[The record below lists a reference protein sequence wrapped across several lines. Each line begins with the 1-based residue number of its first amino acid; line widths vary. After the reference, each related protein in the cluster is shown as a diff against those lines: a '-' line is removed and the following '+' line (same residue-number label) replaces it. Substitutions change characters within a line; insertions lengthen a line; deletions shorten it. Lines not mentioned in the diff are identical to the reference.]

1 MAVGSGEGEVGGD
14 GAGDNR
20 GRQLLLRGIELDRH
34 GRTEEAE
41 KLFREAAEEYGDFNG
56 MYNLALL
63 AERTGRIHMA
73 RLWYTEAFH
82 HGHPEAANNLGVL
95 LHNQEDPDAAQ
106 WFWIAASMGH
116 PQAAANLRRL
126 GAARTGPPVDPE
138 VAPVLKYLKAEAA
151 FKQFEETGDDA
162 ALVAAVNITR
172 DGVRLAP
179 EGHPARATLLG
190 ALRGVLRHRY
200 DLRGHIADLREAVTV
215 AHEELSAR
223 APDDPRRTDAAQA
236 AVALLRDLSQVL
248 GDADPVR
255 QAVDIGRQ
263 ALTQPGGDEGSRA
276 HLEASL
282 CGALT
287 SLAVQHADAGGGPTA
302 GTGGAATEAAIDGY
316 LDEAVALGRAA
327 VERLPSHDAVSRTNL
342 GAALHMRGSRRGSP
356 DDLDEAVAL
365 LRAAARTAD
374 NQRHRADA
382 ATNLASALRSRAS
395 LTRRSQDRR
404 EAEEVAEAARTVLQE
419 APADH
424 PRTLMHSL
432 FAAGRAATSDEAR
445 RTLAAV
451 PRSHALRPK
460 LLVVLAT
467 ALEEEGDR
475 DAAVA
480 VAREAAATAV
490 SRESTVESQRLLG
503 SLLLRSRD
511 GAGPGRAEV
520 EEAVGAFTAAVA
532 ACEATDVYRAEVLIG
547 LTVALVN
554 RFRYAPDG
562 PDRAAALTALRE
574 AAYAVGSSPEDRLTA
589 TRMWAGLAHEAGDT
603 ADALAGARVA
613 VSLLRDVGWTGL
625 ERADQE
631 QGLRSGAA
639 MPRDAAALAI
649 IDGRPELA
657 VELLEQGRAVLWR
670 STLHLR
676 GDLAP
681 LAAREPSLAAE
692 SKEIR
697 SALDGDGRVDPE
709 TRMRLARRWTQLRD
723 RVRSLPGFERFL
735 APPAFGELAPAA
747 AEGPV
752 VLVNISAVRCDAILV
767 LPGGRVDVV
776 PLPGVDHRSA
786 DRVCNTYLEHL
797 GDALAPGATG
807 RIRQRARHTV
817 HDTLEWLWERIA
829 RPVLDRLGLPYR
841 SEAPPR
847 VWWCP
852 TASLVSLPLHA
863 AGRYPRTRADRSEP
877 VGLPFAVVSSYTST
891 LTALIDAMRRP
902 AAGDPRLLAVALSD
916 TERGHA
922 PLPGVPEELRGLREA
937 FGRGRL
943 SILADDAATV
953 AAVRE
958 QLPGHPWAHF
968 ACHGRLDMNAPATS
982 GLCLRDGD
990 MNVLDFAELQLDGAD
1005 LAFLSA
1011 CHTRLGGG
1019 QLPDEAIHTA
1029 AALRMA
1035 GFRHVVSTLWSVQDR
1050 VAPAV
1055 AAAFYRNL
1063 GASGGPCSAGAAV
1076 ALHRAVAQL
1085 RDDDPTN
1092 PMLWAPFTHDGP

>member
-1 MAVGSGEGEVGGD
+1 MAVGSGGGNVGGD
-14 GAGDNR
+14 GSGEDR
-20 GRQLLLRGIELDRH
+20 GRQLLLNGIELDRH

-41 KLFREAAEEYGDFNG
+41 RLFREAAEEYGDFNG

-73 RLWYTEAFH
+73 RLWYTEAFR

-95 LHNQEDPDAAQ
+95 LHNQEDPDAVQ
-106 WFWIAASMGH
+106 WFRIAAATGH
-116 PQAAANLRRL
+116 PHAAANLQRL
-126 GAARTGPPVDPE
+126 RAARAGPSVDPE
-138 VAPVLKYLKAEAA
+138 TAPVVKYLKAEAA
-151 FKQFEETGDDA
+151 FKRFEETGDDA

-200 DLRGHIADLREAVTV
+200 DLRGHTADLREAVTV
-215 AHEELSAR
+215 VQEELSAR
-223 APDDPRRTDAAQA
+223 PPDDPGRTDAARA

-248 GDADPVR
+248 GDVGPVR

-263 ALTQPGGDEGSRA
+263 ALTRPGGDEGSRA

-287 SLAVQHADAGGGPTA
+287 SLAVQNPDTGAGPTA
-302 GTGGAATEAAIDGY
+302 GTGGTDAEAVVDGY

-327 VERLPSHDAVSRTNL
+327 VGRLPADDAVSRTNL
-342 GAALHMRGSRRGSP
+342 GAALHLRGSRRSSP

-365 LRAAARTAD
+365 LRAAARSAD
-374 NQRHRADA
+374 NPRHGADA

-404 EAEEVAEAARTVLQE
+404 EAEEVAEEARTVLRE

-432 FAAGRAATSDEAR
+432 FAAGRSASSDEAR
-445 RTLAAV
+445 RALAAV

-460 LLVVLAT
+460 LLLLLAT

-475 DAAVA
+475 DAAVVA
-480 VAREAAATAV
+480 AREAAATAV
-490 SRESTVESQRLLG
+490 SRESTVEAQRLLG
-503 SLLLRSRD
+503 SLLLRPRD
-511 GAGPGRAEV
+511 GTGPGRAEV
-520 EEAVGAFTAAVA
+520 EEAVNAFTAAVA
-532 ACEATDVYRAEVLIG
+532 ACETTDVDRAEVLIG
-547 LTVALVN
+547 LSVALVN
-554 RFRYAPDG
+554 RFLHAPDG
-562 PDRAAALTALRE
+562 PDRDAALTVLRE
-574 AAYAVGSSPEDRLTA
+574 AAHAVGSSPQDRLSA

-603 ADALAGARVA
+603 ADALVGARVA

-631 QGLRSGAA
+631 QGLRGGAA
-639 MPRDAAALAI
+639 MPREAAALAI
-649 IDGRPELA
+649 IEGRPELA
-657 VELLEQGRAVLWR
+657 VELLEQGRSVLWR

-676 GDLAP
+676 DDLAS

-692 SKEIR
+692 FEEIR
-697 SALDGDGRVDPE
+697 SALDGAGRVDPE
-709 TRMRLARRWTQLRD
+709 TRMRLARRWTRLRD

-752 VLVNISAVRCDAILV
+752 VIVNISAVRCDALLV
-767 LPGGRVDVV
+767 LPGGQVDVV
-776 PLPGVDHRSA
+776 PLPDVDFRA
-786 DRVCNTYLEHL
+786 MDRVCNTYLEHL

-807 RIRQRARHTV
+807 RVRQRARHTV

-829 RPVLDRLGLPYR
+829 RPVLDRLELPYR

-847 VWWCP
+847 IWWCP

-863 AGRYPRTRADRSEP
+863 AGRYPRTGADRTEP

-891 LTALIDAMRRP
+891 LAALVDARRRP

-916 TERGHA
+916 TKRGHA
-922 PLPGVPEELRGLREA
+922 PLPGVPEELRGLREV
-937 FGRGRL
+937 FGLGRL
-943 SILADDAATV
+943 STLADGAATV

-990 MNVLDFAELQLDGAD
+990 MNVLDFAELRLNGAD

-1019 QLPDEAIHTA
+1019 QPDEAIHTA

-1035 GFRHVVSTLWSVQDR
+1035 GFRHVVSTMWSVQDR

-1063 GASGGPCSAGAAV
+1063 GASGGLCSAGAAV
-1076 ALHRAVAQL
+1076 ALHRAVAEL
-1085 RDDDPTN
+1085 RDADLTN